1 MTHIATLKTTPA
13 LISAGEITDAQ
24 AVVLW
29 LRARGSRSE
38 RTFDAYRREASRLL
52 RWAGEQGMTLAAFTV
67 EDTHRYFQ
75 HLTNPPAAWVARPGR
90 QSKTHLAGPL
100 SAGSLR
106 YTRTVL
112 SQLFGYLQEAGVVKS
127 NVFKLSPIPAVAE
140 IPVVERTLDLDAW
153 RAVWAWATQVTEK
166 QESPCDKGRL
176 SGRLD
181 GRLNGSLSGRHAV
194 RARWVLALLYHAG
207 LRRSEAV
214 TATFGDFFRQDGQ
227 WLLRVHGKGNKPR
240 FVTVNS
246 ALAAEM
252 VRYRRACGLATD
264 NPTPGDPRPLIASVQ
279 PRRASLM
286 ARLTPRALDRLVQA
300 IATHAA
306 QATDDPVIA
315 SRIAK
320 MTPHWLRHTHAT
332 HRLLAGASLET
343 TQDELGHADPRT
355 TRLYAK
361 TADTKRRA
369 DAERLAA
376 LSQGG

>member
-52 RWAGEQGMTLAAFTV
+52 RWAGEQGTTLSDLTV

-75 HLTNPPAAWVARPGR
+75 HLTNPPAAWVARLGR

-100 SAGSLR
+100 SARSLR

-112 SQLFGYLQEAGVVKS
+112 SQLFGYLQEAGFVAN
-127 NVFKLSPIPAVAE
+127 NVFKLSPIPAVADS
-140 IPVVERTLDLDAW
+140 PVIERTLDLDAW
-153 RAVWAWATQVTEK
+153 RAVWAWAMQVTEK
-166 QESPCDKGRL
+166 HESLGD
-176 SGRLD
+176 
-181 GRLNGSLSGRHAV
+181 NGSLSGRLNGRLPSRHAA

-214 TATFGDFFRQDGQ
+214 TATFGDFLRQDGQ

-252 VRYRRACGLATD
+252 VRYRRACGLRTD
-264 NPTPGDPRPLIASVQ
+264 LPTPGDPRPLIASVQ

-306 QATDDPVIA
+306 QATDDPILA
-315 SRIAK
+315 DRIAR

-343 TQDELGHADPRT
+343 TQDEMGHADPRT

-361 TADTKRRA
+361 TADSRRRA
-369 DAERLAA
+369 DAERLAE
-376 LSQGG
+376 LSPGG